1 MLGCLRYPR
10 ADMRR
15 DSAILAL
22 AFALVVATAGARP
35 FRWASQ
41 GDPQTIDPH
50 SQNELL
56 TNSINGQMY
65 ETLVNRGKTLEIV
78 PALATAW
85 QQVDP
90 LTWRFTLRK
99 GVRFHD
105 GTPLTADDVL
115 FSVQRAS
122 QSSSQIRVYAAAL
135 GKPSKIDDYT
145 VEFKLPEPNPIMLEH
160 ATLVQIMS
168 RAWCVKNKVERPL
181 DFSAKEESYASLH
194 ANGTGPYI
202 LKSREPDVKTVL
214 VRNPNWWGKPE
225 GNVTEVTYLSIKSD
239 PTRVSA
245 LISGN
250 VDLILDPPPQDVPR
264 LRKQAGVKVVE
275 GPENR
280 IVFFGFDQ
288 EREQLLY
295 SDVKGKNPFKDRRI
309 REAIYRAIDIESL
322 RRVTMR
328 GQALPTGSITP
339 SPLASNPEAEKRLPY
354 DPAGAKRLLA
364 DAGYPNG
371 FGFTLDCPNNR
382 YINDEQ
388 ICVAVAG
395 MLAKIGLRVRVN
407 AQPRAI
413 YFARLPKRDTSAYM
427 LGWGG
432 AVTDAQTI
440 LTPVLHSADSKGSG
454 DYNYGNYRNAKL
466 DSLID
471 AARTESDS
479 AKRKKIIAEAIA
491 EHNAQIHH
499 VPLHRQVIP
508 WAMRQHVTV
517 VHRADNWV
525 EAQWVRID

>member
-1 MLGCLRYPR
+1 
-10 ADMRR
+10 
-15 DSAILAL
+15 
-22 AFALVVATAGARP
+22 
-35 FRWASQ
+35 
-41 GDPQTIDPH
+41 
-50 SQNELL
+50 
-56 TNSINGQMY
+56 MY
-65 ETLVNRGKTLEIV
+65 ETLVNRGKKLEIV
-78 PALATAW
+78 PVLASAW

-105 GTPLTADDVL
+105 GTPFTADDVL

-122 QSSSQIRVYAAAL
+122 EGTSQIRVYATAL
-135 GKPSKIDDYT
+135 GKPAKIDDYT

-168 RAWCVKNKVERPL
+168 RAWAVKNKVDRPL
-181 DFSAKEESYASLH
+181 NFSAKEESYASLH
-194 ANGTGPYI
+194 ANGTGPYM

-214 VRNPNWWGKPE
+214 VRNPNWWGKHE
-225 GNVTEVTYLSIKSD
+225 GNVDEVTYLSIKSD
-239 PTRVSA
+239 ATRVSA

-264 LRKQAGVKVVE
+264 LKKQAGLKVVE

-288 EREQLLY
+288 ERDQLLY
-295 SDVKGKNPFKDRRI
+295 SDVKGKNPFKDRRV

-354 DPAGAKRLLA
+354 DPARAKQLLA
-364 DAGYPNG
+364 EAGYPDG
-371 FGFTLDCPNNR
+371 FGYTLDCPNNR

-440 LTPVLHSADSKGSG
+440 LTPVLHSPDSKGSG

-466 DSLID
+466 DALID
-471 AARTESDS
+471 AARTESDA

-508 WAMRQHVTV
+508 WAMRQNVTV